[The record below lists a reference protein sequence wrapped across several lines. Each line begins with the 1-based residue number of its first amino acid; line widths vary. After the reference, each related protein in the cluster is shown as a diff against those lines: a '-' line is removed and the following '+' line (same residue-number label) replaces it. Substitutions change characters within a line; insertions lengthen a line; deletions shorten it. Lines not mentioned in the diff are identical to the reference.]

1 MVMRHKLTVGR
12 RDFLHVLGA
21 GAAVAFADGPLA
33 EKAAADTE
41 KAEQQRK
48 VRYRQT
54 EHVKT
59 FYRVNRYPS

>member
-1 MVMRHKLTVGR
+1 MAERHKLTIGR
-12 RDFLHVLGA
+12 RDFLHVFGA
-21 GAAVAFADGPLA
+21 GAAVAFTGGPLA

-41 KAEQQRK
+41 KGDERRRA
-48 VRYRQT
+48 RYRQT

>member
-1 MVMRHKLTVGR
+1 MAKRDKLTVVR
-12 RDFLHVLGA
+12 RDFLHVLGT
-21 GAAVAFADGPLA
+21 GAAVAFTGGSLA

-41 KAEQQRK
+41 KNDEKRAA
-48 VRYRQT
+48 RYRQT